1 MVEGTGCAGHG
12 EGPGIWH
19 VRVWGGRRGLPT
31 HHLPSSCEKASTVA
45 AQLCAQ
51 KRQSDSASKHQSD
64 KERQSIKVAKW
75 QSGKAPTAC
84 ASDTPAKH
92 CTRAECNTVGHQSS
106 GESSA
111 QARRER
117 MPCAKRRAMR
127 ASKVSK
133 WQSGKVAKRPRPA
146 QTTHRQAL
154 HKQEPSAA
162 PSGTNRAVRAVHR
175 QGDASGCCTERRGR
189 VPPGGGSNQV
199 EAAHPGS
206 RALTSSEVTYT
217 PQESLRARKRGRAT
231 DAGAWLGGQWGLF
244 ALVMRRDW
252 GVPLARA
259 TAGRCSSVPQRQ
271 SWGARTQRTPSPF
284 ALEQAL

>member
-1 MVEGTGCAGHG
+1 M
-12 EGPGIWH
+12 
-19 VRVWGGRRGLPT
+19 
-31 HHLPSSCEKASTVA
+31 CEAKGDAC
-45 AQLCAQ
+45 L
-51 KRQSDSASKHQSD
+51 
-64 KERQSIKVAKW
+64 QSIKVAKW

-84 ASDTPAKH
+84 ANNTPP
-92 CTRAECNTVGHQSS
+92 SI
-106 GESSA
+106 
-111 QARRER
+111 AR
-117 MPCAKRRAMR
+117 
-127 ASKVSK
+127 
-133 WQSGKVAKRPRPA
+133 
-146 QTTHRQAL
+146 
-154 HKQEPSAA
+154 EPSAT

-175 QGDASGCCTERRGR
+175 QGDASGCCTERRGRGR

-206 RALTSSEVTYT
+206 RALTSSEVTCT